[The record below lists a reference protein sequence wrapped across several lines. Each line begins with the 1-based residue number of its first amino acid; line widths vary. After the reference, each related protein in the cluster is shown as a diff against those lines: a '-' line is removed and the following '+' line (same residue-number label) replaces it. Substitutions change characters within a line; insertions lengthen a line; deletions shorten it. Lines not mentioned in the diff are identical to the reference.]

1 MSKVSVK
8 VFPSS
13 VEFSQG
19 NQKVTLSKKHLP
31 LVSGVISATCER
43 GLAPMGIARTKAFTS
58 LAIPQGYKGRN
69 KLLEI
74 AKDSAQLALNKGLV
88 EKSGMIFKGCDGKRA
103 IAEKIVHFVN
113 DSDDF
118 KKASGKVVK
127 SGGKRVAKKAN
138 KIKKFRVDDDSK
150 LVRLSRGKPSP
161 FWTIV
166 QAPENVEGLTL
177 EKAKDSEGFKVVQE
191 PAEKTEKVK
200 APRKSTKSKG
210 ISTEE
215 VAAMVTSQ
223 VAEIVKD
230 LPVGQGSND
239 MTEVLEM
246 LTKMQNEIIR
256 TRQLCNMLKQ
266 KAEYQ
271 SAEIVKLSGKLDKLT
286 ASTPAKSP
294 TSKGKTA
301 GEVAASK
308 ALKNFEESRKAKEDA
323 KLAAMADISS
333 ISEEFGNIVT
343 QL

>member
-88 EKSGMIFKGCDGKRA
+88 EKSGMIIKACEGKRA
-103 IAEKIVHFVN
+103 IAERIVHFVN

-118 KKASGKVVK
+118 KKASGKVAK

-138 KIKKFRVDDDSK
+138 KVRKFRVDDDGK
-150 LVRLSRGKPSP
+150 LVRLTRGKPSP
-161 FWTIV
+161 FWCIV
-166 QAPENVEGLTL
+166 QAPENAEGLML
-177 EKAKDSEGFKVVQE
+177 GKAKDSEGFKVVQE
-191 PAEKTEKVK
+191 PAEKIEKAK

-266 KAEYQ
+266 KAEFQ
-271 SAEIVKLSGKLDKLT
+271 SAEIVKLSGKLDEMT
-286 ASTPAKSP
+286 ASKPAKSP
-294 TSKGKTA
+294 TSKKKS
-301 GEVAASK
+301 ED
-308 ALKNFEESRKAKEDA
+308 SRKAKEDA
-323 KLAAMADISS
+323 KLAAMADLSS

>member
-8 VFPSS
+8 VLPSS
-13 VEFSQG
+13 VIFSQG
-19 NQKVTLSKKHLP
+19 NQEVTLSKKHLP
-31 LVSGVISATCER
+31 LVSGVISATCDR
-43 GLAPMGIARTKAFTS
+43 GMAPFGIARTKAFTS

-69 KLLEI
+69 KLLDI
-74 AKDSAQLALNKGLV
+74 AKDSAELAAGKGLV
-88 EKSGMIFKGCDGKRA
+88 VKSGTIFKACEAKRA

-118 KKASGKVVK
+118 KKASGKVAK

-138 KIKKFRVDDDSK
+138 KVRKFRVGGGTK
-150 LVRLSRGKPSP
+150 LVRLTRGKPSP
-161 FWTIV
+161 FWMIV

-177 EKAKDSEGFKVVQE
+177 EKARDSEGFKIIQE

-215 VAAMVTSQ
+215 VAAIVASQ
-223 VAEIVKD
+223 VTEIVKD
-230 LPVGQGSND
+230 LPVGQGSVD

-246 LTKMQNEIIR
+246 LTKMQNELIT
-256 TRQLCNMLKQ
+256 TRQLCNMLKT
-266 KAEYQ
+266 KADFQ
-271 SAEIVKLSGKLDKLT
+271 SNEIVKLSSKLDKMT
-286 ASTPAKSP
+286 AKSP
-294 TSKGKTA
+294 TSKKKD
-301 GEVAASK
+301 ED
-308 ALKNFEESRKAKEDA
+308 SRKAKEDA
-323 KLAAMADISS
+323 KLAAMADLSS

>member
-8 VFPSS
+8 VLPSS
-13 VEFSQG
+13 VIFSQG
-19 NQKVTLSKKHLP
+19 NQEVTLSKKHLP
-31 LVSGVISATCER
+31 LVSGVISATCDR
-43 GLAPMGIARTKAFTS
+43 GMAPFGIARTKAFTS

-74 AKDSAQLALNKGLV
+74 AKDSAEFAASKGLV
-88 EKSGMIFKGCDGKRA
+88 VKSGTIFKACEAKRA
-103 IAEKIVHFVN
+103 IAEKIVAFVN

-118 KKASGKVVK
+118 GKATGKVAK

-138 KIKKFRVDDDSK
+138 KVRKFRVGGGTK
-150 LVRLSRGKPSP
+150 LVRLTRGKPSP
-161 FWTIV
+161 FWMIV

-177 EKAKDSEGFKVVQE
+177 EKARDSEGFKVIQE

-215 VAAMVTSQ
+215 VAAMVASQ
-223 VAEIVKD
+223 VTEIVKD
-230 LPVGQGSND
+230 LPVAKGSVD

-246 LTKMQNEIIR
+246 LTKIQNELIT
-256 TRQLCNMLKQ
+256 TRQLCNMLKT
-266 KAEYQ
+266 KADFQ
-271 SAEIVKLSGKLDKLT
+271 SNEIVKLSSKLDKMT
-286 ASTPAKSP
+286 AKSP
-294 TSKGKTA
+294 TSKKKD
-301 GEVAASK
+301 ED
-308 ALKNFEESRKAKEDA
+308 SRKAKEDA
-323 KLAAMADISS
+323 KLAAMADLSS

>member
-74 AKDSAQLALNKGLV
+74 AKDSAELAVHKGLV
-88 EKSGMIFKGCDGKRA
+88 EKSGMIFKTSEGKRA
-103 IAEKIVHFVN
+103 IAERIVHFVN

-118 KKASGKVVK
+118 KKASSKVAK

-161 FWTIV
+161 FWMIV
-166 QAPENVEGLTL
+166 QAPETVEGLTL

-200 APRKSTKSKG
+200 ASRKSTKSKG

-230 LPVGQGSND
+230 LPVGNVNVD
-239 MTEVLEM
+239 MTQVLEM
-246 LTKMQNEIIR
+246 LTKMQNEIIA
-256 TRQLCNMLKQ
+256 TRQVCNLLKT
-266 KAEYQ
+266 KVDFQ
-271 SAEIVKLSGKLDKLT
+271 SNEIVKLSSKLDKLT
-286 ASTPAKSP
+286 ATKPAKSS
-294 TSKGKTA
+294 TSKKKT
-301 GEVAASK
+301 ED
-308 ALKNFEESRKAKEDA
+308 SRKAKEDA
-323 KLAAMADISS
+323 KLAAMADLSS
-333 ISEEFGNIVT
+333 ISEEFANIVT
-343 QL
+343 KL

>member
-8 VFPSS
+8 VLPSS
-13 VEFSQG
+13 VIFSQG
-19 NQKVTLSKKHLP
+19 NQEVTLSKKHLP
-31 LVSGVISATCER
+31 LVSGVISATCDR
-43 GLAPMGIARTKAFTS
+43 GMAPFGIARTKAFTS

-69 KLLEI
+69 KLLAI
-74 AKDSAQLALNKGLV
+74 AKDSAELAAGKGLV
-88 EKSGMIFKGCDGKRA
+88 VKSGTIFKACEAKRA

-118 KKASGKVVK
+118 GKATGKVAK

-138 KIKKFRVDDDSK
+138 KVRKFRVGGGTK
-150 LVRLSRGKPSP
+150 LVRLTRGKPSP
-161 FWTIV
+161 FWMIV

-177 EKAKDSEGFKVVQE
+177 EKARDSEGFKIIQE

-215 VAAMVTSQ
+215 VAAMVASQ
-223 VAEIVKD
+223 VTEIVKD
-230 LPVGQGSND
+230 LPVGQGSVD

-246 LTKMQNEIIR
+246 LTKMQNELIA

-266 KAEYQ
+266 KADFQ
-271 SAEIVKLSGKLDKLT
+271 SNEIVKLSAKLDKMT
-286 ASTPAKSP
+286 AKSS
-294 TSKGKTA
+294 TSKKKS
-301 GEVAASK
+301 EDD
-308 ALKNFEESRKAKEDA
+308 RKAKEDA
-323 KLAAMADISS
+323 KLAAMADLSS
-333 ISEEFGNIVT
+333 VSDELANIVT

>member
-8 VFPSS
+8 VLPSS
-13 VEFSQG
+13 VIFSQG
-19 NQKVTLSKKHLP
+19 NQEVTLSKKHLP
-31 LVSGVISATCER
+31 LVSGVISATCDR
-43 GLAPMGIARTKAFTS
+43 GMAPFGIARTKAFTS

-74 AKDSAQLALNKGLV
+74 AKDSAELAAGKGLV
-88 EKSGMIFKGCDGKRA
+88 VKSGTIFKACEAKRA

-118 KKASGKVVK
+118 KKASGKVAK

-138 KIKKFRVDDDSK
+138 KVRKFRVDDDSK
-150 LVRLSRGKPSP
+150 LIRLSRGKPSP
-161 FWTIV
+161 FWMIV

-200 APRKSTKSKG
+200 APRKSAKAKG

-215 VAAMVTSQ
+215 VAAMVTTQ

-230 LPVGQGSND
+230 LPVGQGSVD

-246 LTKMQNEIIR
+246 LTKIEMLTKMQNELIA

-266 KAEYQ
+266 KADFQ
-271 SAEIVKLSGKLDKLT
+271 SNEIVKLSSKLDKMT
-286 ASTPAKSP
+286 AKSP
-294 TSKGKTA
+294 TSKKKD
-301 GEVAASK
+301 ED
-308 ALKNFEESRKAKEDA
+308 SRKAKEDA
-323 KLAAMADISS
+323 KLAAMADLSS
-333 ISEEFGNIVT
+333 VSDELANIVT

>member
-58 LAIPQGYKGRN
+58 LAIPAGYKGRN
-69 KLLEI
+69 NLLDC
-74 AKDSAQLALNKGLV
+74 AKDSAQLAAGKRLI
-88 EKSGMIFKGCDGKRA
+88 EKSGMIFKGSDDYRM
-103 IAEKIVHFVN
+103 IAEAIVDFVN
-113 DSDDF
+113 KSDDF
-118 KKASGKVVK
+118 KKADAKVAK

-138 KIKKFRVDDDSK
+138 KVRKFRVDDDGK
-150 LVRLSRGKPSP
+150 LVRLTRGKPSP
-161 FWTIV
+161 FWCIV
-166 QAPENVEGLTL
+166 QAPENAEGLML
-177 EKAKDSEGFKVVQE
+177 GKAKDSEGFKLVQE
-191 PAEKTEKVK
+191 AGEKIEKVNK
-200 APRKSTKSKG
+200 PRKSAKAKG

-230 LPVGQGSND
+230 LPVGNVNVD

-266 KAEYQ
+266 KAEFQ

-286 ASTPAKSP
+286 ASKPAKSP
-294 TSKGKTA
+294 TSKKK
-301 GEVAASK
+301 SK
-308 ALKNFEESRKAKEDA
+308 DSRKAKEDA
-323 KLAAMADISS
+323 KLAAMADLSS

>member
-58 LAIPQGYKGRN
+58 LAIPQGYKGSN

-88 EKSGMIFKGCDGKRA
+88 EKSGMIFKGSESKRA
-103 IAEKIVHFVN
+103 IAERIVHFVN

-118 KKASGKVVK
+118 KKASGKVAK
-127 SGGKRVAKKAN
+127 SGGKRVAKKDN
-138 KIKKFRVDDDSK
+138 KVRKFRVDDDGK
-150 LVRLSRGKPSP
+150 LVRLTRGKPSP
-161 FWTIV
+161 FWCIV
-166 QAPENVEGLTL
+166 QAPENVEGLML
-177 EKAKDSEGFKVVQE
+177 GKAKDSEGFKLVQE
-191 PAEKTEKVK
+191 AGEKIEKVNK
-200 APRKSTKSKG
+200 PRKSAKAKG

-230 LPVGQGSND
+230 LPVGNVNVD

-246 LTKMQNEIIR
+246 LTKMQNEIIV
-256 TRQLCNMLKQ
+256 TRQVCNALKT
-266 KAEYQ
+266 KVDFQ
-271 SAEIVKLSGKLDKLT
+271 SNEIVKLSSKLDKLVP
-286 ASTPAKSP
+286 SKPAKSP
-294 TSKGKTA
+294 VSKKKS
-301 GEVAASK
+301 ED
-308 ALKNFEESRKAKEDA
+308 SRKAKEDA
-323 KLAAMADISS
+323 KLKAMADLSS
-333 ISEEFGNIVT
+333 ISEEFANIVT
-343 QL
+343 KL